1 MKQSKSRWI
10 IKKGQIKMNNYS
22 NLLLVNVKYLRNHV
36 TITLKWPQ
44 MMQIDHYLTL
54 LIVTWH
60 YLRLLNIFL
69 TLFDF
74 EKCIGFAFKTNQL
87 CMLLI
92 WLVYQIKINCQFFS
106 NVFFQLN
113 NSPKFAAGLL
123 LFKIQISAAQ
133 LEW

>member
-1 MKQSKSRWI
+1 
-10 IKKGQIKMNNYS
+10 MNNYS

-92 WLVYQIKINCQFFS
+92 WLVYQIKINCHFFS
-106 NVFFQLN
+106 NVFFFNWIIHPSLQLGCYCL
-113 NSPKFAAGLL
+113 KFKFQPLNLSG
-123 LFKIQISAAQ
+123 KILIAKFV
-133 LEW
+133 